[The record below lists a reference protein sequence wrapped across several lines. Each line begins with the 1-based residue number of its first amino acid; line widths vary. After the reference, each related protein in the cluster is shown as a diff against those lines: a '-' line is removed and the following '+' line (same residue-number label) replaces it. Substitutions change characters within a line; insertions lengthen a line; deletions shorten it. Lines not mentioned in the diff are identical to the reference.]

1 MDGCFYYCLLL
12 LSRSSSSACVC
23 ICAKITNCVRE
34 FKIKKTRMWEWWW
47 LPRLVRP
54 KKKSILCVRWLRRRH
69 WHLNNPKHP
78 CLHLVVSRDRPAV
91 MENVWLPIVELIH
104 VTPLNCLTRSIRSK
118 AKSYLCSLFNW
129 TGRDMHEEEWYGSG
143 RQSVKSLRPRPV
155 NIPSSSR
162 SGGTGHGKTETAGC
176 RQKKWRIDDMHGKTS
191 AGVART
197 PAKLLSVTCIR
208 RPPLSCHCETRV
220 PLLRVQYRTCLIM
233 HVIFFKK
240 HSTCSDDCVYLA
252 CRPGFMRS
260 PSRGVV
266 PWLPIFQFAGMT
278 RSARRWD
285 EDAAVQVHMASPTTA

>member
-1 MDGCFYYCLLL
+1 M
-12 LSRSSSSACVC
+12 S
-23 ICAKITNCVRE
+23 
-34 FKIKKTRMWEWWW
+34 
-47 LPRLVRP
+47 P
-54 KKKSILCVRWLRRRH
+54 
-69 WHLNNPKHP
+69 
-78 CLHLVVSRDRPAV
+78 
-91 MENVWLPIVELIH
+91 
-104 VTPLNCLTRSIRSK
+104 PLNCLTRSIRSK

-233 HVIFFKK
+233 HVIFLKK

-278 RSARRWD
+278 KKCTSMRWGRN
-285 EDAAVQVHMASPTTA
+285 SPSSHGIPNYGLGSWFMLLLLSFLKSCLVVIWIVGCLILGIDFCNIYLVFMCTKSLKSNF